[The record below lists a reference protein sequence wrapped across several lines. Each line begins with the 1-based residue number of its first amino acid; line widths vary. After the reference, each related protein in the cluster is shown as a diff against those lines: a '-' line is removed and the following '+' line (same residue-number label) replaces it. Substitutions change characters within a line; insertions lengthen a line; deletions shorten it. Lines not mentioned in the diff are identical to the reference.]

1 MVKTLLICTVLAGSG
16 VVAFLAAQDPPKTN
30 PSKPDQTKEG
40 DLVIKETFKFVIA
53 PVTVTDRDG
62 NFVSGLTPYDF
73 RLFDNGKPQRITED
87 VADHPISLVVVI
99 QANAATEHV
108 IKQVQKIGSVIDG
121 TILGETGEVAVI
133 AFDHRVQKLLPFT
146 SEQGKVGEA
155 LKKLKPG
162 SYSSNLNDATM
173 EAVNMLRVR
182 PNTRRR
188 AILLISESR
197 DKGSEM
203 SVREVLTN
211 AEFNDVVIYPVN
223 ISHLLTSLT
232 TAPPPPRPDNR
243 PPGAVHLPAGVVSTP
258 TTESQ
263 HATGNYIPLF
273 VEIFKGAK
281 SIFVPNPLEVY
292 SKYTGGREYSFKS
305 QGALER
311 AVSEIGAELHSQYLL
326 TYLPNNPTEGGFHEI
341 TVQILKPDL
350 KVRTRTGYWV
360 AAKPN

>member
-1 MVKTLLICTVLAGSG
+1 MVKNLLICTILAGTG
-16 VVAFLAAQDPPKTN
+16 LVAFLAAQDPPKTD
-30 PSKPDQTKEG
+30 PSKPDQSKES
-40 DLVIKETFKFVIA
+40 VFKETFKFVVA
-53 PVTVTDRDG
+53 PVTVIDRDG

-99 QANAATEHV
+99 QANAATENV

-121 TILGETGEVAVI
+121 TILGESGEAAVI

-146 SEQGKVGEA
+146 SEPGKVAEA

-173 EAVNMLRVR
+173 EAINMLRVR
-182 PNTRRR
+182 PTSRRR
-188 AILLISESR
+188 AILLIAESR

-243 PPGAVHLPAGVVSTP
+243 PPGAVHLPAGNVSTP
-258 TTESQ
+258 TVESQ
-263 HATGNYIPLF
+263 HEMGNYIPVF
-273 VEIFKGAK
+273 EEIFKGAK
-281 SIFVPNPLEVY
+281 AIFVPNPLEVY

-326 TYLPNNPTEGGFHEI
+326 LYRPNNESEGGFHEI
-341 TVQILKPDL
+341 TVQILKPEL

>member
-1 MVKTLLICTVLAGSG
+1 MVKALLTCTVFAGTG
-16 VVAFLAAQDPPKTN
+16 LVAFLAAQDPPKT
-30 PSKPDQTKEG
+30 PPAKE
-40 DLVIKETFKFVIA
+40 DDVFRISVTRVLA

-62 NFVSGLTPYDF
+62 NFVTGLSAYDF
-73 RLFDNGKPQRITED
+73 RLFDNGKPQAITED
-87 VADHPISLVVVI
+87 VASHPLSLVVVV
-99 QANAATEHV
+99 QANAATENV
-108 IKQVQKIGSVIDG
+108 IRQVQKLGSVLEG

-133 AFDHRVQKLLPFT
+133 AFDHRVQTLLPFT
-146 SEQGKVGEA
+146 SEPGKVGEA

-162 SYSSNLNDATM
+162 SYSANLNDATM
-173 EAVNMLRVR
+173 QAINMLRTR
-182 PNTRRR
+182 PTGRRR

-197 DKGSEM
+197 DKGSEIR
-203 SVREVLTN
+203 VRDVLTN

-232 TAPPPPRPDNR
+232 TAPHTAAPDNR
-243 PPGAVHLPAGVVSTP
+243 PPGAVHLPAGIVATP

-263 HATGNYIPLF
+263 HAMGDYIPIF

-281 SIFVPNPLEVY
+281 SVFVPNPLEVY
-292 SKYTGGREYSFKS
+292 AKYTGGREYSFKT

-311 AVSEIGAELHSQYLL
+311 AVSDIGAELHNQYLL
-326 TYLPNNPTEGGFHEI
+326 TFKPANETEGGFHEI

-350 KVRTRTGYWV
+350 KVRTRTGYWI